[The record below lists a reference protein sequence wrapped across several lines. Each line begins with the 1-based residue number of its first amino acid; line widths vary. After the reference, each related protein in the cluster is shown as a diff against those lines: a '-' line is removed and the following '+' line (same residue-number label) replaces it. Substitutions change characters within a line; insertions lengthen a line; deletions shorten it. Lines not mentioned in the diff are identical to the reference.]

1 MLKHAP
7 SSAWF
12 RSALPVLVAWF
23 SLSAGACG
31 LYSLPPLEEQKA
43 RILSDQITLRAL
55 TAQAFLEAWGEPTYS
70 HSEPMQ
76 FFPVASGNYIP
87 RFRVP
92 LGESPP
98 GWDDSIVSEHA
109 LFLGY
114 ADRGELLGFLEKRL
128 IYREHLPAEQIHAIA
143 AQWKREE
150 LFKTRLEAP
159 PARPPSP

>member
-43 RILSDQITLRAL
+43 RILSGQITLRAL
-55 TAQAFLEAWGEPTYS
+55 TAQAFLEAWGASTYS

-76 FFPVASGNYIP
+76 FFPVATGNYIP
-87 RFRVP
+87 PFRVP
-92 LGESPP
+92 LVGSPP
-98 GWDDSIVSEHA
+98 GWADSLVSDEA
-109 LFLGY
+109 LL
-114 ADRGELLGFLEKRL
+114 R
-128 IYREHLPAEQIHAIA
+128 
-143 AQWKREE
+143 
-150 LFKTRLEAP
+150 
-159 PARPPSP
+159 